1 MSDKIIRELADRLA
15 NLERVADSRTS
26 ILLKENE
33 VLREHVNKLSGQIR
47 ALSLHTGRPVQTK
60 TLNSPRISNW
70 GSI

>member
-15 NLERVADSRTS
+15 NLERVADS